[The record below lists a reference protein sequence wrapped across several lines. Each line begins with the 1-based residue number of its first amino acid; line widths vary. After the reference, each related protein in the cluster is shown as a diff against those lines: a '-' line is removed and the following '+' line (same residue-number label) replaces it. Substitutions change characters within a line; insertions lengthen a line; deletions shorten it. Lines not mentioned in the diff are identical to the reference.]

1 MRAAC
6 AASAYGCGMMMM
18 SLPSALRLKCCSCY
32 FIKKLPVSALC
43 GGAAAAFFF
52 VEWLRAIQ
60 RICAIQM
67 GASLCECVCHFLSA
81 FINSLADE
89 RWNKVLPRH
98 IVVLKSRTRLY
109 SKIMG

>member
-1 MRAAC
+1 
-6 AASAYGCGMMMM
+6 
-18 SLPSALRLKCCSCY
+18 
-32 FIKKLPVSALC
+32 
-43 GGAAAAFFF
+43 
-52 VEWLRAIQ
+52 
-60 RICAIQM
+60 
-67 GASLCECVCHFLSA
+67 LCECVCHFLSA